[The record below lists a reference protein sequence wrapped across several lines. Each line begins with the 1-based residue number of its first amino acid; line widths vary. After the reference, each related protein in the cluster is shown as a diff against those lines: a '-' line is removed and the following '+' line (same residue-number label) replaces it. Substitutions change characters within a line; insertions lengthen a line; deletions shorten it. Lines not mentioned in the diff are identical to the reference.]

1 MSCKSYPTFGQCLAC
16 RRHSRNLGVRGL
28 YELPPRALPIAP
40 PPIQQDSGSNTTV
53 AQLQASPRALGID
66 DVGLKMARVA
76 EERIIQRTSQIPT
89 FPKHPSSVNLVDSTS
104 AVDLHAEEDLQ
115 ACLLKDFMAKINGA

>member
-66 DVGLKMARVA
+66 DVGLV
-76 EERIIQRTSQIPT
+76 
-89 FPKHPSSVNLVDSTS
+89 S
-104 AVDLHAEEDLQ
+104 AGESYENCLGKRQETPDLMGTGTEG
-115 ACLLKDFMAKINGA
+115 M